1 MVKLLECQKQT
12 LQEEDL
18 YDLVTHVLY
27 KVLDIMES
35 DLTPGEALDIR
46 NAIKDWEAPSLRM

>member
-1 MVKLLECQKQT
+1 MVKLLECQRMNPDK
-12 LQEEDL
+12 EDL
-18 YDLVTHVLY
+18 YNLVTHVLY

-46 NAIKDWEAPSLRM
+46 NAIKDWEAPS